1 MSRKIKEQSNKNIIY
16 YMKFI
21 DTFRFMS
28 TSLFNSTFILSDKLY
43 GKKKW

>member
-1 MSRKIKEQSNKNIIY
+1 MKEQTNKNIIY

-28 TSLFNSTFILSDKLY
+28 TSLFNSTIILSDKLH
-43 GKKKW
+43 GKKW

>member
-1 MSRKIKEQSNKNIIY
+1 MSRKIKERTNKNTIY

-28 TSLFNSTFILSDKLY
+28 TSLFSSTVILSGKLH
-43 GKKKW
+43 GKKW